1 MALVRWIL
9 DDGPF
14 GYLAQ
19 LSDLA
24 VLTSCEPSELLVA
37 GTTARAAADDRRRT
51 ALLELTRTDGSAVIA
66 VVGVR
71 LGIDDPAARILA
83 DLHPDEAATLNLA
96 EHESIA
102 WAAVHGRDAILVTSD
117 RRAAL
122 TALAELGRG
131 RVAHPFD
138 LWLHLKQ
145 NRGLDGNDF
154 RALCERTHRGD
165 QGLRRMPTRVSDE
178 WA

>member
-1 MALVRWIL
+1 MQWIL

-19 LSDLA
+19 LPDLA
-24 VLTSCEPSELLVA
+24 VLTSCEPSELFVSS
-37 GTTARAAADDRRRT
+37 TTARAAADDRRRA
-51 ALLELTRTDGSAVIA
+51 ALLNLTRTDDSLLIT
-66 VVGVR
+66 VVGVK
-71 LGIDDPAARILA
+71 LGTDDPAAQILA

-102 WAAVHGRDAILVTSD
+102 WVIAHGRNAVLVTSD
-117 RRAAL
+117 RRASVTA
-122 TALAELGRG
+122 ALAELGRG

-138 LWLHLKQ
+138 LWLHLKR
-145 NRGLDGNDF
+145 NRGLNGHDF

-165 QGLRRMPTRVSDE
+165 QGLRRMPARVSDE